1 MSTNPLTEAPS
12 TQTELEEGEVTIESD
27 TSSQEKLNVSLNLK
41 KLMIYQNLF
50 KN

>member
-12 TQTELEEGEVTIESD
+12 TQAELEEGEVVIESD